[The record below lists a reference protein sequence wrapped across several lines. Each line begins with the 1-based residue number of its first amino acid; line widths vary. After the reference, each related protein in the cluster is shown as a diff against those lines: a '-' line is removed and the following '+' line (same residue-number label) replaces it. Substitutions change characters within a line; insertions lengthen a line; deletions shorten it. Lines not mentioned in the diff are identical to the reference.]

1 MVGLDRA
8 AVWVQLEVEADLVI
22 LGIQKRFVDVKP
34 KKLAGNTQTFKLNEN
49 NLNEIRVKE
58 KLGKTLV
65 KIDFSYSK
73 YGKEN
78 NLYPL
83 ENEISKIIV
92 EEKLIDIIE
101 DISLIKITRSDLNYD
116 FIEVCTQK
124 AVKSFYE
131 YHNIISTFYKSLRRA
146 IQHQQGVRF
155 ENYDLN
161 LDFFYSTGFVFQMN
175 PGWKMRLYSKTHEHN
190 KKNSQNKIFG
200 GNIRLEHRLTSTA
213 LNYFCKSSRVSEISI
228 DILKEKVLKKIGV
241 QLFKYLEAEIQRDID
256 ILEVKLK
263 NYTSR
268 TLPLLVRDL
277 QEHILDEETVNYVV
291 TKLATTSERQIKRY
305 RQKIKIALEEFQNK
319 GSPKR
324 SNFGNIERLEF
335 FINKILLYQ
344 VKVKCKYKER
354 LTFNAT

>member
-1 MVGLDRA
+1 MIGLDRA

-22 LGIQKRFVDVKP
+22 LGIQKRFTNIKP

-73 YGKEN
+73 YGKES

-92 EEKLIDIIE
+92 EERLVDIIE
-101 DISLIKITRSDLNYD
+101 DISLIKVSRSDLSYD
-116 FIEVCTQK
+116 YIELCTQER
-124 AVKSFYE
+124 VKSFYD
-131 YHNIISTFYKSLRRA
+131 YHNVISAFYKSLRRA
-146 IQHQQGVRF
+146 ISHQEGVRF

-161 LDFFYSTGFVFQMN
+161 SDFFYSTGFVFQIN
-175 PGWKMRLYSKTHEHN
+175 PGWKIRLYSKTHEHN
-190 KKNSQNKIFG
+190 KKNSQNKILG
-200 GNIRLEHRLTSTA
+200 GNIRLEHKLTSTA
-213 LNYFCKSSRVSEISI
+213 LNYFCKTSRISEISI
-228 DILKEKVLKKIGV
+228 EILKKKVLGKIGI
-241 QLFKYLEAEIQRDID
+241 QLFKYLESEVQRDID
-256 ILEVKLK
+256 ILENKLRG
-263 NYTSR
+263 YTSR

-291 TKLATTSERQIKRY
+291 TKLATTSERQVKRY

-335 FINKILLYQ
+335 FINKILSYK
-344 VKVKCKYKER
+344 VKVKCRYKER
-354 LTFNAT
+354 LTFNIN

>member
-8 AVWVQLEVEADLVI
+8 AVWVKLEVEADLVI
-22 LGIQKRFVDVKP
+22 LGIRKRFTDVKP
-34 KKLAGNTQTFKLNEN
+34 KKLAGSTQTFIISEN
-49 NLNEIRVKE
+49 NINEIRVRE
-58 KLGKTLV
+58 KSNGTII

-73 YGKEN
+73 YGREN

-92 EEKLIDIIE
+92 EERLINIIE
-101 DISLIKITRSDLNYD
+101 DISLIKVNRSDLNYD
-116 FIEVCTQK
+116 FIEVCTQE
-124 AVKSFYE
+124 AVKSFYDF
-131 YHNIISTFYKSLRRA
+131 HNIISTFYKSLRRA
-146 IQHQQGVRF
+146 ISHQQGTRF

-175 PGWKMRLYSKTHEHN
+175 SGWKMRLYSKTHEHN
-190 KKNSQNKIFG
+190 KKNSDNKIFG

-213 LNYFCKSSRVSEISI
+213 LNYFCKSSRASEISI
-228 DILKEKVLKKIGV
+228 EILKEKVLKKIGV
-241 QLFKYLEAEIQRDID
+241 QLFKYLETEIQRDID

-263 NYTSR
+263 NYSSR

-324 SNFGNIERLEF
+324 NNFGNIERLDF